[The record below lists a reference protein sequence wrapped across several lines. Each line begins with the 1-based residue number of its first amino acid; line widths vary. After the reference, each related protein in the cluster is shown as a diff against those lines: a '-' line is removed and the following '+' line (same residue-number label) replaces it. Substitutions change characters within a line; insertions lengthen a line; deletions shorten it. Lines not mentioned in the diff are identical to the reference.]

1 MNMEHINAYE
11 LIKEEGIGE
20 LNSQAYILEHKKS
33 GARIFL
39 LSNDDENKVF
49 TVGFRTPPAD
59 STGVPHI
66 LEHSVLCGSRKF
78 PAKDP
83 FVELVKGSLNTFL
96 NAMTY
101 PDKTVYPVASC
112 NDQDFHNLMD
122 VYMDAVLHPN
132 IYANPK
138 IFLQEG
144 WHYELES
151 EDSPLTVNG
160 VVYNEMKG
168 AFSSPESILERYI
181 SSALYPD
188 TPYAFESGGD
198 PDVIPTLTYE
208 QFLQFHET
216 YYHPSN
222 SYIYLYGDMDME
234 KTLNWLDDA
243 YLKEYDRKEI
253 SSEIACQK
261 PFGES
266 REETIF
272 YPITDEENEEAGT
285 YLSLSVV
292 TGTDLDP
299 LLYVAFQILDYAL
312 LGAPGAPLKQ
322 ALLDAGIGSDI
333 FGGYDNGIL
342 QPYFSVIAK
351 GARLEQKDQ
360 FLQVIAD
367 KLAQMAKEGI
377 SRKSLQAGINYFEF
391 KYREADYGRY
401 PKGLMYGLQ
410 CFDSWLYDEKDP
422 LMHLKYEKTFET
434 LKEKLEEGYFEELLC
449 RYLIENPHRAVI
461 TVVPK
466 KGLLAEKEA
475 KLAEKLQAYKDSLT
489 GDEIRRLAAQTKEL
503 KEYQEEPSTQEEL
516 EMIPMLS
523 RGDIKKEAAPL
534 YNQAHQVED
543 ITVLHHS
550 LFTAGI
556 GYLRLL
562 FNTQGMTEEDLLYV
576 GLLKSVLGFVD
587 TEHFTYQELFDEIH
601 IHSGGLHTGVVT
613 FSRPDAETGLSEG
626 DFTGHFEFRMK
637 ALYEKLDF
645 SFSIIEEIL
654 LSSKLED
661 EKRLQEIIAQLKSR
675 SQMSLQ
681 SAGHQAAVL
690 RGFSYFSQA
699 GCYGELTGG
708 IRFYHFVEDLDQH
721 FQEKKGEIIANL
733 KRVKDLLFVREN
745 LLVSYTADE
754 KGYQALPDRLT
765 AFARK
770 LCGRGT
776 GKKGY
781 EFVPEKKNEGF
792 KCSSQV
798 QYVAVCGNFK
808 KAGFPFHGAMK
819 ILKVILDYD
828 YLWIH
833 LRVKG
838 GAYGCMS
845 GMSRNGEGYL
855 VSYRDPNLG
864 KTLAVY
870 EKLPEYVEQF
880 DVDEREMTKY
890 IIGTVSNMDTP
901 LSPSDKGARS
911 LSAWMAGIS
920 FETLQRERDQVL
932 GAQPEQIR
940 ALAPA
945 VRAILEA
952 HAVCV
957 VGNDGRIEEEKE
969 LFGEVKNLF
978 H

>member
-1 MNMEHINAYE
+1 MDIEKVQAYE
-11 LIKEEGIGE
+11 LIKEEPIGE

-49 TVGFRTPPAD
+49 TIGFRTPPAD

-151 EDSPLTVNG
+151 EDSPLTING

-168 AFSSPESILERYI
+168 AFSSPESVLERHI
-181 SSALYPD
+181 SSVLYPD

-198 PDVIPTLTYE
+198 PDVIPALSYE
-208 QFLQFHET
+208 EFLRFHQT

-234 KTLNWLDDA
+234 KTLSWLDDA
-243 YLKEYDRKEI
+243 YLNEYDRKEI
-253 SSEIACQK
+253 HSEISFQK

-266 REETIF
+266 KEETIY
-272 YPITDEENEEAGT
+272 YPITDEENEEEGT
-285 YLSLSVV
+285 YLSLSMV

-333 FGGYDNGIL
+333 FGGYDNGLL

-351 GARLEQKDQ
+351 GARLEQKEQ
-360 FLQVIAD
+360 FLQVISD
-367 KLAQMAKEGI
+367 KLEQMAKEGI
-377 SRKSLQAGINYFEF
+377 NRKSLQAGINYFEF

-422 LMHLKYEKTFET
+422 LMHLKYEKTFEL
-434 LKEKLEEGYFEELLC
+434 LKEKMEEGYFEELLR
-449 RYLIENPHRAVI
+449 RYLIENPHRASI
-461 TVVPK
+461 DVVPK

-475 KLAEKLQAYKDSLT
+475 KLAEKLQAYKDGLT
-489 GDEIRRLAAQTKEL
+489 GDEIQRLVEQTKEL
-503 KEYQEEPSTQEEL
+503 KQYQEEPSSQEEL

-523 RGDIKKEAAPL
+523 RQDIKKEAAPL
-534 YNQAHQVED
+534 YNQPYQVEE
-543 ITVLHHS
+543 IPVLHHN

-587 TEHFTYQELFDEIH
+587 TAHFTYQELFDEIH
-601 IHSGGLHTGVVT
+601 IHSGGLNTGVVT
-613 FSRPDAETGLSEG
+613 FSRLDEKEDLSDG
-626 DFTGHFEFRMK
+626 DFTGHFEFRIK
-637 ALYEKLDF
+637 ALYEKLEF

-661 EKRLQEIIAQLKSR
+661 EKRLQEIIGQLKSR

-681 SAGHQAAVL
+681 AAGHQAAVL

-708 IRFYHFVEDLDQH
+708 ITFYHFVEDLDKH

-754 KGYQALPDRLT
+754 KGYQALPGYLG

-770 LCGRGT
+770 LGGKGT
-776 GKKGY
+776 GRKGY
-781 EFVPEKKNEGF
+781 QFVPAKKNEGF

-808 KAGFPFHGAMK
+808 NAGLPYHGAMK
-819 ILKVILDYD
+819 ILKIILDYD

-845 GMSRNGEGYL
+845 GMSRNGEGYF
-855 VSYRDPNLG
+855 VSYRDPNLE
-864 KTLAVY
+864 KTLEVY

-901 LSPSDKGARS
+901 LSPCDKGARS
-911 LSAWMAGIS
+911 LSAWMAGLRY
-920 FETLQRERDQVL
+920 ETLQKEREQVL

-945 VRAILEA
+945 VRAILGE
-952 HAVCV
+952 HALCV
-957 VGNDGRIEEEKE
+957 VGNDGKIESEKE